1 MAAIRTARQV
11 TLRQIHEGDRRVYG
25 DDAEFVRSEACLILD
40 FGAGRLPGM
49 LVMGAEDPHQF
60 TPQQGTDLL
69 AFFAGVFER
78 AMRRW
83 LS

>member
-1 MAAIRTARQV
+1 
-11 TLRQIHEGDRRVYG
+11 LR
-25 DDAEFVRSEACLILD
+25 LD

-60 TPQQGTDLL
+60 NPSQGVDLL

-78 AMRRW
+78 SMRRW